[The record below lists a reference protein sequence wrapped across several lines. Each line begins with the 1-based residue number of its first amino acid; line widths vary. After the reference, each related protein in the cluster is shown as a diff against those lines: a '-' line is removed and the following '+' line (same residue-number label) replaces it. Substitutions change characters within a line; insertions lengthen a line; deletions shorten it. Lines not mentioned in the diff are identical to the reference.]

1 MAKSLFDYR
10 IFSFFRQNVPL
21 SAQLKWLQISS
32 LWTYRVL
39 AWTVLGIIFAC
50 AAVVLS
56 LRYWV
61 LPNIDQYRGD
71 IEQAVSRAAKQRITI
86 GKISANWDGMRPQL
100 MLRDITVFDAA
111 NQPVLRLSH
120 ADSTLSWLSL
130 PTLGLRFHSILLYQP
145 VLNVRRDKAGT
156 LWVAGIEISSAPQD
170 GGGAADW
177 LLRQREIVISDAAI
191 SWLDEMRA
199 APPLDLKSVKL
210 QLVNRGTRHRF
221 GLSAVPPPEYAG
233 VLDIRGDLRGDS
245 VSTLSNWN
253 GRLFV
258 QFDYADIPA
267 WRRWVPF
274 PIEFPRGAGALRT
287 WLGFSHNEL
296 RDLIADVRLA
306 NVRTRLAKDLPE
318 LDMEQLSG
326 RIAWKSSANGFE
338 LSTTKLSLTAPGGL
352 SLQPVDFLLRV
363 SEDRDRKPLRGE
375 LQANSL
381 DLQPLT
387 ALADRLPLA
396 ADLRKQ
402 MAELS
407 PKGSLHDVAV
417 RWSGEWQQPTQY
429 SVRGRFQ
436 NLAMNRFGR
445 IPGFSGVSGSIDGSE
460 KAGSL
465 YLNAGD
471 TTIDM
476 PLVFRDPLGFDK
488 LSAHIEW
495 SRRGADPELKFN
507 SMSFSNP
514 HLAGSLFGAYRLLPD
529 SRGIIDLN
537 GTLTR
542 ADARQVSRYIPLVIG
557 KTSRDWLD
565 RAFLAGQS
573 NEVTLRLKGNLDDF
587 PFPDNKGGIFQVSA
601 RIDGGVLD
609 YAEGWPRIENIS
621 GDVNFR
627 GKRLDILVRK
637 GSILGAQLGK
647 VHAELP
653 DLKHTD
659 ESLLVNGVA
668 EGPTSEFLTFIE
680 KSPVS
685 GMIDRFTEGMR
696 AQGGGRL
703 ALKLQLP
710 LRALG
715 NSSVSGTYQF
725 INNTIV
731 GDADLPPFEQA
742 NGRLEFTESSV
753 RLQNMNG
760 VFLGGPATIS
770 ATTLRDSTVRIN
782 LQGRANIDNVRRA
795 GGAPPWTHRLRG
807 SADWRGTFLLRKKL
821 ADLVVE
827 TDLQGIASDLPAPF
841 SKIAS
846 EAVPLRLERKFTGQ
860 QQEQILLT
868 YGEIVSA
875 NLQRR
880 TEGKRSL
887 IRRGLIRFGG
897 PAAEPERDGVMV
909 SGALGSL
916 DLDRWMEF
924 AGPDAEGAGIEFSGI
939 DLKIGTLT
947 ANGRS
952 FHDIAIN
959 GTAQQGVWRASLA
972 GRQMEGTATWQP
984 QGRGKLTARLKRLVI
999 PPAVAAAAA
1008 PQGAADKTRELPA
1021 IDVVAEQFQFKDK
1034 QLGKLELMAVPEE
1047 RDWRIDK
1054 LHIINPESTF
1064 SGSGVW
1070 KTGLAQPRTQLTL
1083 RLETSDVGKLLTR
1096 LGYPDSVQGG
1106 NAKLEGDLA
1115 WAGAPQEFDYPMLSG
1130 ALALR
1135 VQKGQF
1141 LRLKP
1146 GFGKLLGI
1154 MSLQS
1159 LPRRITLDFR
1169 DIFSDGLVFDEIIGA
1184 ANLSRGIAVTEG
1196 FHIQSPSARILMR
1209 GEVDLVKETQKL
1221 RVRITPGLS
1230 DGLSIAGA
1238 LLGGPVAGI
1247 AAFLAQK
1254 ILRDP
1259 FDQIASYEY
1268 SVTGTWAEPQVSK
1281 IGQPDAAAQGNSQ

>member
-156 LWVAGIEISSAPQD
+156 LWVAGIEISRAPQD

-199 APPLDLKSVKL
+199 APPLDLKNVKL

-258 QFDYADIPA
+258 QFDYADIAA

-841 SKIAS
+841 SKTAS

-916 DLDRWMEF
+916 DLDRWLEF

-1130 ALALR
+1130 SLALR

>member
-10 IFSFFRQNVPL
+10 IFSFFRQNVPH
-21 SAQLKWLQISS
+21 SARLKWLQISS

-39 AWTVLGIIFAC
+39 AWAVLGAIFIC
-50 AAVVLS
+50 AAAVLS

-71 IEQAVSRAAKQRITI
+71 IEQAVSRAAKQRITV
-86 GKISANWDGMRPQL
+86 GRISANWDGMRPQL
-100 MLRDITVFDAA
+100 MLQDITVFDAA
-111 NQPVLRLSH
+111 DQPALRLAR

-130 PTLGLRFHSILLYQP
+130 PTLDLRFHSIVLHQP
-145 VLNVRRDKAGT
+145 VLNAKRDRTGA
-156 LWVAGIEISSAPQD
+156 LWVAGIEVSGTPQD

-177 LLRQREIVISDAAI
+177 LLRQREIVVSDATI

-199 APPLDLKSVKL
+199 APLLELKSVKL

-221 GLSAVPPPEYAG
+221 GLYAVPPPEYAG
-233 VLDIRGDLRGDS
+233 ALDIRGDLRGDS
-245 VSTLSNWN
+245 VGTLSNWN

-258 QFDYADIPA
+258 HFDYADIAA
-267 WRRWVPF
+267 WRSWVPF
-274 PIEFPRGAGALRT
+274 PIEFPRGAGALRM
-287 WLGFSHNEL
+287 WLGFSQNEL
-296 RDLIADVRLA
+296 RDVIADVRLA

-318 LDMEQLSG
+318 LDMEQLTG
-326 RIAWKSSANGFE
+326 RVAWKLSANGFE
-338 LSTTKLSLTAPGGL
+338 LSTTKLSLTAQGGL

-407 PKGSLHDVAV
+407 PRGSLHDVAV

-445 IPGFSGVSGSIDGSE
+445 IPGFSGVSGSVDGSE

-465 YLNAGD
+465 HLNSGD
-471 TTIDM
+471 ATVDM
-476 PLVFRDPLGFDK
+476 PLVFRDPLGFEK
-488 LSAHIEW
+488 LNAHIEW
-495 SRRGADPELKFN
+495 SRRGAEPELKFN

-514 HLAGSLFGAYRLLPD
+514 HLAGSLFGTYRMLPD
-529 SRGIIDLN
+529 SRGIIDLS

-601 RIDGGVLD
+601 KLDGGVLD

-627 GKRLDILVRK
+627 GKRLDISVRR

-653 DLKHTD
+653 DLKNAD
-659 ESLLVNGVA
+659 QPLIVNGVA
-668 EGPTSEFLTFIE
+668 EGPTSEFLAFIE
-680 KSPVS
+680 NSPVS
-685 GMIDRFTEGMR
+685 GMIDRFTEGIR

-710 LRALG
+710 LQTLG

-760 VFLGGPATIS
+760 IFLGGPATIS
-770 ATTLRDSTVRIN
+770 ATTLRDSSVRIN

-795 GGAPPWTHRLRG
+795 GGAAPWMHRLRG

-841 SKIAS
+841 LKTAG
-846 EAVPLRLERKFTGQ
+846 EAVALRLERKFTGP
-860 QQEQILLT
+860 QQEQILLS
-868 YGEIVSA
+868 YGDIVSA

-880 TEGKRSL
+880 TEGKRSV
-887 IRRGLIRFGG
+887 IRRGVIRFGG

-909 SGALGSL
+909 SGALRNL
-916 DLDRWMEF
+916 DIDRWMEL
-924 AGPDAEGAGIEFSGI
+924 AGSDAEGTGIDFSGV
-939 DLKIGTLT
+939 DLKIETLA

-952 FHDIAIN
+952 FHDITIN
-959 GTAQQGVWRASLA
+959 GAVQQGVWRASLA
-972 GRQMEGTATWQP
+972 GREMEGTATWQP

-999 PPAVAAAAA
+999 PPAPPATAA
-1008 PQGAADKTRELPA
+1008 PQATAGKAHELPA
-1021 IDVVAEQFQFKDK
+1021 VDLIAEQFQLKDK
-1034 QLGKLELMAVPEE
+1034 QLGRLELIAVPDE
-1047 RDWRIDK
+1047 RDWRIEK
-1054 LHIINPESTF
+1054 LHITNPESTF
-1064 SGSGVW
+1064 SGNGVW
-1070 KTGLAQPRTQLTL
+1070 KAGPAQPRTQLTL
-1083 RLETSDVGKLLTR
+1083 RLETTDAGRLLTR

-1106 NAKLEGDLA
+1106 SARLEGDLA
-1115 WAGAPQEFDYPMLSG
+1115 WAGAPQEFDYPVLSG

-1184 ANLSRGIAVTEG
+1184 TNINRGIAVTEG
-1196 FHIQSPSARILMR
+1196 FHIQSPSARILMS
-1209 GEVDLVKETQKL
+1209 GEVDLAKETQKL

-1230 DGLSIAGA
+1230 DSLSIAGA

-1254 ILRDP
+1254 ILKDP

-1268 SVTGTWAEPQVSK
+1268 SVTGTWAEPQVSR
-1281 IGQPDAAAQGNSQ
+1281 IGQPDTAVQGTP